1 MRCTKSNGSS
11 TSILKRTAIY
21 GLWNLWKQDIGWNRK
36 TRNEKKIIMWFIL
49 SFIIMVFMFSSFLF
63 IPALINSLLAYNAM
77 NRNNVEVEE

>member
-36 TRNEKKIIMWFIL
+36 TREEKKIIAWFIL
-49 SFIIMVFMFSSFLF
+49 SFIVMVFVFSSFLF
-63 IPALINSLLAYNAM
+63 IPAFINSLLAYNAM

>member
-36 TRNEKKIIMWFIL
+36 TRKEKKIIAWFIL
-49 SFIIMVFMFSSFLF
+49 SFIVMVFVFSSFLF
-63 IPALINSLLAYNAM
+63 IPAFINSLLAYNAM